1 MFGFLIKLVIVT
13 TVIGGIVGYVAVK
26 TKQSPKEVVLSAQS
40 QIESL
45 AKPEKYQD
53 MIKNIDTKVLL
64 SKVGQTLDN
73 LVTNQTKDSPV
84 VLGLKVTNE
93 SLGVITDVLQKLPND
108 QLQQIRSVV
117 CASPSGSY

>member
-1 MFGFLIKLVIVT
+1 MFGFLIKLIIVT

>member
-1 MFGFLIKLVIVT
+1 MFGFLIKLVLVT
-13 TVIGGIVGYVAVK
+13 AVIGGVVGYLSIK
-26 TKQSPKEVVLSAQS
+26 NKQSPKEVVLSAQS

-53 MIKNIDTKVLL
+53 IIKNIDTKVLL

-93 SLGVITDVLQKLPND
+93 SLGAITDVLQKLPND

-117 CASPSGSY
+117 CASPSAN

>member
-1 MFGFLIKLVIVT
+1 MFGFLIKLILVT
-13 TVIGGIVGYVAVK
+13 AVIGGIVGYVAVK
-26 TKQSPKEVVLSAQS
+26 TEQSPKEVVLSAQS

-53 MIKNIDTKVLL
+53 IIKNIDTKVLL
-64 SKVGQTLDN
+64 SKVSETLDN

-93 SLGVITDVLQKLPND
+93 SLGAITDVLQKLPTE
-108 QLQQIRSVV
+108 QLEQIRSVV
-117 CASPSGSY
+117 CASPSAN

>member
-1 MFGFLIKLVIVT
+1 MFGFLIKLILVT
-13 TVIGGIVGYVAVK
+13 AVIGGIVGYVAVK
-26 TKQSPKEVVLSAQS
+26 TEQSPKEVVLSAQS

-53 MIKNIDTKVLL
+53 IIKNIDTKVLL
-64 SKVGQTLDN
+64 SKVSETLDN

-93 SLGVITDVLQKLPND
+93 SLGAITEVLQKLPTE
-108 QLQQIRSVV
+108 QLEQIRSVV
-117 CASPSGSY
+117 CASPSAN

>member
-1 MFGFLIKLVIVT
+1 MFGLLVKIVLVIAI
-13 TVIGGIVGYVAVK
+13 IGGIVGYVAVK

-53 MIKNIDTKVLL
+53 IIKNIDTKVLL
-64 SKVGQTLDN
+64 SYVGQTLDN

-93 SLGVITDVLQKLPND
+93 SLGAITDVLQKLPTE
-108 QLQQIRSVV
+108 QLQQIRAVV
-117 CASPSGSY
+117 CASPSAN

>member
-117 CASPSGSY
+117 CASPSGTN

>member
-26 TKQSPKEVVLSAQS
+26 TKQSPKEVVLSTQS
-40 QIESL
+40 RIESL

-53 MIKNIDTKVLL
+53 IIKNIDTKVLL
-64 SKVGQTLDN
+64 SKVGETLDN
-73 LVTNQTKDSPV
+73 IVTNQTKDSPV

-93 SLGVITDVLQKLPND
+93 SLSAITDVLQKLPND
-108 QLQQIRSVV
+108 QLQQIRAVV
-117 CASPSGSY
+117 CASPSAN